1 MLERLKLIFTRQE
14 PETSAGLLLARE
26 ELEAARVAAVEAL
39 RKAQVEKNGLL
50 VEAVAAGDAR
60 TRAAVRKSLAELQA
74 EIDELGGALAG
85 LDARIEKARIAE
97 AAQAAVEDAAQ
108 RAALAR
114 QREEAASAM
123 QRHLEAFTK
132 AYAEFFE
139 AGRRIEA
146 KLGTRAIRIRLQDGD
161 FYMRAE
167 IQQYLTCRSPANLI
181 GDTAMLGG
189 YTVGEFLRD
198 GRLIDLQEHT
208 RRQNAR
214 LGLTAPAIREA
225 A

>member
-39 RKAQVEKNGLL
+39 RRVQAEKNAAL
-50 VEAVAAGDAR
+50 VEAIAADDDKAR
-60 TRAAVRKSLAELQA
+60 ASLRKSLAAAQA
-74 EIDELGGALAG
+74 ELDEITGALAG
-85 LDARIEKARIAE
+85 LDARIEAARTTE

-123 QRHLEAFTK
+123 QHALESLADAFK
-132 AYAEFFE
+132 RFDAL
-139 AGRRIEA
+139 GRRIE
-146 KLGTRAIRIRLQDGD
+146 GTVTRREIERRAVADFDLQ
-161 FYMRAE
+161 AAVSE
-167 IQQYLTCRSPANLI
+167 QLQCR
-181 GDTAMLGG
+181 TA
-189 YTVGEFLRD
+189 
-198 GRLIDLQEHT
+198 GRLGDPRVLRTYTLHEFQRAGLLVDLPELAK
-208 RRQNAR
+208 RQNAR
-214 LGLTAPAIREA
+214 LGLTAPDLPRA

>member
-1 MLERLKLIFTRQE
+1 MLERLKLIFSKSE
-14 PETSAGLLLARE
+14 PETSASLLLARE
-26 ELEAARVAAVEAL
+26 ELEGARVAAVEEL
-39 RKAQVEKNGLL
+39 RRAQIEKNSLL
-50 VEAVAAGDAR
+50 VEAVASGDTK

-74 EIDELGGALAG
+74 EVDELTGALAG
-85 LDARIEKARIAE
+85 LEQRIEAARIAE

-139 AGRRIEA
+139 AGQRIEA
-146 KLGTRAIRIRLQDGD
+146 KLGTRAIRNRLQDGD

-167 IQQYLTCRSPANLI
+167 IQQYLTCRSPANLL
-181 GDTAMLGG
+181 GDAAMLGG

>member
-1 MLERLKLIFTRQE
+1 MLEKLRLIFSKSE

-26 ELEAARVAAVEAL
+26 ELEAARVAAIEAL
-39 RKAQVEKNGLL
+39 RRAQVEKNGLL
-50 VEAVAAGDAR
+50 VEAVASGDTK

-74 EIDELGGALAG
+74 EVDELGGALAG
-85 LDARIEKARIAE
+85 LDTRIEQARTAE

-139 AGRRIEA
+139 AGQRIEA
-146 KLGTRAIRIRLQDGD
+146 KLGTRAIRSRLQDGD

-198 GRLIDLQEHT
+198 GRLIDLQEHA

-214 LGLTAPAIREA
+214 LGLTAPDLPRA

>member
-1 MLERLKLIFTRQE
+1 MLEKLRLIFSKSE
-14 PETSAGLLLARE
+14 PETVAGLLAARE
-26 ELEAARVAAVEAL
+26 ELEAARVAAVEEL
-39 RKAQVEKNGLL
+39 RRAQIEKNSLL
-50 VEAVAAGDAR
+50 VAAVAAGDTKTR
-60 TRAAVRKSLAELQA
+60 TAVRKSLAELQA
-74 EIDELGGALAG
+74 EVDELTGALAG
-85 LDARIEKARIAE
+85 LEQRIEAARIAE

-146 KLGTRAIRIRLQDGD
+146 KLGTRAIRSRLQDGD